1 MVKRALLLWIAL
13 ALATA
18 IVPAT
23 AKDTVVAPYYLRP
36 GTVDL
41 RVLLAPPPEVDSSQQ
56 QYDEKKIAE
65 VLASRTDVDM
75 AQVSADAHR
84 SIFVFSD
91 VLGGGFTMERAPL
104 ATALFRHVGADTEAL
119 IEQAKTYFARP
130 RPPGASQ
137 THGSYPSGHAAF
149 ASCAAILLGQMVP
162 EKRQPLFQR
171 ASIFAESR
179 IVAGVHYPSDVEAGW
194 ISGTVIAGALLR
206 EPRFR
211 ADFNAARAEVRRALG
226 LPSLP

>member
-1 MVKRALLLWIAL
+1 VKRAVVLWLAL
-13 ALATA
+13 ALAIA
-18 IVPAT
+18 GIPAT
-23 AKDTVVAPYYLRP
+23 AKDTVVAPYYLKP

-41 RVLLAPPPEVDSSQQ
+41 RVLLAPPPEVASSQQ

-84 SIFVFSD
+84 SIFVFTD
-91 VLGGGFTMERAPL
+91 VLGSGFTEDRVPL
-104 ATALFRHVGADTEAL
+104 ATALFRHVGADTETL
-119 IEQAKTYFARP
+119 IDQAKLYFARP

-171 ASIFAESR
+171 ASVFAESR

-194 ISGTVIAGALLR
+194 ISGTVIAAALLR
-206 EPRFR
+206 EPRFEK
-211 ADFNAARAEVRRALG
+211 DFNAARAEVRRALG
-226 LPSLP
+226 LPYLP